1 MRDVYNPVTR
11 IRISQFDIRAR
22 FQRGVDLFNSRI
34 NTSFELYNQR
44 NEVAN
49 SETLEAIRLY
59 RLERRGVLIQDS
71 ALHAETTSTTV
82 NNAQRDLQE
91 NHNDIIREIEANSMT
106 GFFQRFRRG
115 SVFLIISGSLTILL
129 NTSIRNNIYDFIS
142 NLLKTIVRI
151 SNDSP
156 ASVSTGGLDSNP
168 TGVISIPPNDIVGGT
183 PLQCR
188 LLISH
193 L

>member
-1 MRDVYNPVTR
+1 
-11 IRISQFDIRAR
+11 
-22 FQRGVDLFNSRI
+22 LFNSRI

-71 ALHAETTSTTV
+71 TLHAETTSATV
-82 NNAQRDLQE
+82 NNAQRDLQAT
-91 NHNDIIREIEANSMT
+91 HNDITREIEANSMT

-115 SVFLIISGSLTILL
+115 SVFLIISGSLTVLL
-129 NTSIRNNIYDFIS
+129 NASIRNNLYDFFS

-151 SNDSP
+151 SNDAP
-156 ASVSTGGLDSNP
+156 ASVSTGGLGSNP
-168 TGVISIPPNDIVGGT
+168 TGGIPISPNDVVGT
-183 PLQCR
+183 PPTVSPFNLPSLDF
-188 LLISH
+188 LLEAIEEG
-193 L
+193 LNWFF

>member
-1 MRDVYNPVTR
+1 MTLK
-11 IRISQFDIRAR
+11 DI
-22 FQRGVDLFNSRI
+22 DTHS
-34 NTSFELYNQR
+34 
-44 NEVAN
+44 
-49 SETLEAIRLY
+49 SEMKIPITYHAAAALAKA
-59 RLERRGVLIQDS
+59 LIQY
-71 ALHAETTSTTV
+71 
-82 NNAQRDLQE
+82 
-91 NHNDIIREIEANSMT
+91 NSMT
-106 GFFQRFRRG
+106 GFFQRLRRG

-156 ASVSTGGLDSNP
+156 ASVSTGGLNSNP

-183 PLQCR
+183 PLQYR